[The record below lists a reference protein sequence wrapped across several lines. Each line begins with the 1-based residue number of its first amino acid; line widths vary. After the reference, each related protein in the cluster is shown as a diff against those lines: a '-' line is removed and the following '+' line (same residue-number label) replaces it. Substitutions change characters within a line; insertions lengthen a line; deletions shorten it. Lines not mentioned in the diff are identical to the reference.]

1 MADAQCC
8 LGNDTEAIKGYETFL
23 SHATE
28 KLGSNHPALSSVL
41 TTMGQLYYKLNEC
54 YLV

>member
-28 KLGSNHPALSSVL
+28 KSGSNHPALSSVL
-41 TTMGQLYYKLNEC
+41 TTMGRLYYKLNEC